1 MSQTGYGRS
10 GRTSTEVGS
19 MSDLAIIP
27 GEKWG
32 PVCTKG
38 YHTLGRTISLIL
50 QIETV
55 GVYTGMTRN
64 RLSMVVPNIYNIYVY
79 TFYVL
84 TYFDANI
91 KIKQQKGPYSLDNES
106 QKKYKYIKMTY
117 VKD

>member
-50 QIETV
+50 
-55 GVYTGMTRN
+55 
-64 RLSMVVPNIYNIYVY
+64 
-79 TFYVL
+79 
-84 TYFDANI
+84 
-91 KIKQQKGPYSLDNES
+91 
-106 QKKYKYIKMTY
+106 
-117 VKD
+117 